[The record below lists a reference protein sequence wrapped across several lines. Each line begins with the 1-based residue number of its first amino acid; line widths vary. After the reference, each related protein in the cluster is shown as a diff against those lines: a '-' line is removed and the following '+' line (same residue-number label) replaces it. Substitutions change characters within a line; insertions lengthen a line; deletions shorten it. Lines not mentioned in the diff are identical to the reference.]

1 MSCSEAYLRKLKG
14 NAVDVVLDFLFSR
27 WFGVP
32 LLFGIGF
39 GCGAKACTASAMK
52 DCMMSALTTSKT
64 VNMGIV
70 AQTWSLK
77 PQHRLVVQ
85 PYHRALFHVDGRHG
99 FCAVMGILKWE
110 LSNWFSEE
118 RALLWPVALL
128 AILAGV
134 MCHCANPIQEP
145 FDNRRRAM
153 GLDIEIYKDTVY
165 TLYQRIAVQHDYWQL
180 GDKAKDQFH
189 LDWLRFAPKLMVMGA
204 ILWYGIMMTWA
215 AALLILTLHEN
226 VFG

>member
-1 MSCSEAYLRKLKG
+1 M
-14 NAVDVVLDFLFSR
+14 DVVFDFLFSR

-39 GCGAKACTASAMK
+39 WMRREGLYRIGYERLHDERSYHIKDREIWVLWRKLGRLNHNIGWWYSRIIGPYFMWMAAM
-52 DCMMSALTTSKT
+52 AFVLLW
-64 VNMGIV
+64 V
-70 AQTWSLK
+70 
-77 PQHRLVVQ
+77 
-85 PYHRALFHVDGRHG
+85 
-99 FCAVMGILKWE
+99 LKWE

-145 FDNRRRAM
+145 FGNRRRTM

-215 AALLILTLHEN
+215 AALLILTLHDH